1 MNTGKV
7 SERLKRKDKRTIL
20 LICVTAFMALLAL
33 ISIFFVIRSYLP
45 VREFELS
52 GVTQY
57 EKPVVVSASGI
68 RPGDKIYS
76 LDLEAAKKNI
86 LSQLPYI
93 QSVEIERNLFGKIV
107 FRVEERRAVWYMQ
120 LSGDYYA
127 LDSALTVIE
136 ETPKNDK
143 FIGGGATYL
152 VLPNL
157 QTLMCGEVPKFGSGE
172 VEVVRTLELIN
183 AVQSDPLKSRIT
195 SLDVESRFNVY
206 LTVDGIYDVYIGDM
220 SNVTEKL
227 LVVRKLLESGDLD
240 EFKGASIDVSDP
252 ESMVVKPKY
261 E

>member
-1 MNTGKV
+1 MSTGNV
-7 SERLKRKDKRTIL
+7 AERLKNKDKRTIL
-20 LICVTAFMALLAL
+20 LVSVTAFMALVAL
-33 ISIFFVIRSYLP
+33 ISLFFVIRSFLP

-57 EKPVVVSASGI
+57 EKSMLVSASGI

-76 LDLEAAKKNI
+76 LDLESAEKNI
-86 LSQLPYI
+86 LAQLPYI
-93 QSVEIERNLFGKIV
+93 QSVTIERSLSGKIV
-107 FRVEERRAVWYMQ
+107 FRVEERRAVWYME

-127 LDSALTVIE
+127 LDTELMVIE
-136 ETPKNDK
+136 ETSKSDK
-143 FIGGGATYL
+143 FVNGSATYL

-157 QTLMCGEVPKFGSGE
+157 QTLICGEVPKFGDSD
-172 VEVVRTLELIN
+172 VEVVKTLELIS

-206 LTVDGIYDVYIGDM
+206 LTIDGIYDVYIGDM
-220 SNVTEKL
+220 SNVSEKL
-227 LVVRKLLESGDLD
+227 MVIRELLNSGDLD
-240 EFKGASIDVSDP
+240 EFSGASIDVSDP